1 MKNEQ
6 NLVNKMIMK
15 RFLSLKMFFE
25 SLLILVSV
33 NVSAYD
39 FKVGDF
45 YYNVLSF
52 DDLTCEVTNNGNGTG
67 IPYLYEGELIIPEK
81 VEYNGRMW
89 PVVEIGLNAFSSTDI
104 ERVVINGYITT
115 VGMYAFSWC
124 DYLKEAVIGNS
135 VVSLERS
142 AFMSCGHLEKVWLGS
157 SLTYISD
164 KVFTECPKLMSI
176 YSLNATPPR
185 VNSEAF
191 ENSTFLNATLYVPKG
206 CLEAYQ
212 NAAYWKNFTIKEFE
226 TTGINTVVLSKG
238 ITEVARYSIDGK
250 RLAAPQK
257 GLNIVMMSDGSK
269 RKEWLNDINR

>member
-1 MKNEQ
+1 
-6 NLVNKMIMK
+6 MK

-89 PVVEIGLNAFSSTDI
+89 TVVEIGLNAFSSTDI

-142 AFMSCGHLEKVWLGS
+142 AFMSCDHLEKVWLGS

-191 ENSTFLNATLYVPKG
+191 ENSTFLNACRVQQQMQNYSKKLKNLHFGVSKFNFSLGLELSLYCTFLMYRSV
-206 CLEAYQ
+206 
-212 NAAYWKNFTIKEFE
+212 
-226 TTGINTVVLSKG
+226 
-238 ITEVARYSIDGK
+238 
-250 RLAAPQK
+250 
-257 GLNIVMMSDGSK
+257 
-269 RKEWLNDINR
+269 

>member
-1 MKNEQ
+1 
-6 NLVNKMIMK
+6 MIMK

-89 PVVEIGLNAFSSTDI
+89 TVVEIGLNAFSSTDI

-142 AFMSCGHLEKVWLGS
+142 AFMSCGHLEKV
-157 SLTYISD
+157 
-164 KVFTECPKLMSI
+164 
-176 YSLNATPPR
+176 
-185 VNSEAF
+185 
-191 ENSTFLNATLYVPKG
+191 
-206 CLEAYQ
+206 
-212 NAAYWKNFTIKEFE
+212 
-226 TTGINTVVLSKG
+226 
-238 ITEVARYSIDGK
+238 
-250 RLAAPQK
+250 
-257 GLNIVMMSDGSK
+257 
-269 RKEWLNDINR
+269 